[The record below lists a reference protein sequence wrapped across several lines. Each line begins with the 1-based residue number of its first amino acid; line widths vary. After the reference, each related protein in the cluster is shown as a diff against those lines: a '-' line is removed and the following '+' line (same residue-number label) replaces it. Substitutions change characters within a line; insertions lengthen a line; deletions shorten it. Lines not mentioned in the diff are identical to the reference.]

1 MNAPSRQTYAITIFL
16 ITLICYGYFLPKA
29 LDWAGNSR
37 ADLTFAVG
45 DHGVLY
51 IDAYHENT
59 GDKAFFEG
67 HYYTEKSIGPS
78 LVALPFYLVFRVIAG
93 LPPVNEF
100 LHSDRTLGDTANL
113 RNPGAETLGIR
124 ANSFYEDVAL
134 AFITL
139 FATSLPSALL
149 ATILFLFA
157 ARFARRDSYAFV
169 LALVYGLATIA
180 FPYSTV
186 LYQHQLAT
194 FSLFVGFFL
203 LWRVIYEQ
211 SNVRWL
217 WAVGLL
223 FGLAAITE
231 LPVIPFLGLVLLWSV
246 YQYPNRSALY
256 RVVLGALPFLGVHF
270 LYHFL
275 IYGNALT
282 VSYLYSVYWQDFN
295 QQGVVSVTAPSAE
308 RLYGITVSSFRG
320 LFFISP
326 VLLVALPGLLLMWQ
340 QPRRYRSATILFVLI
355 IVGFFLYNASSVQW
369 WAGHSIGPRYLTPML
384 PFMMLPMIFTLNH
397 WLSSHLNRALIGIL
411 VALSAF
417 NVWAQTLAG
426 QVFPPVNGADNVTIQ
441 NPLVQYALPLL
452 AQGDITRN
460 YGTLLG
466 LPGFFS
472 LLPLIVLLI
481 AIYYFTMLRK
491 ADKQRQPEVAHEH

>member
-1 MNAPSRQTYAITIFL
+1 MNAPSRRTYAITIFL
-16 ITLICYGYFLPKA
+16 ITLVCYGYFLPKA

-37 ADLTFAVG
+37 ADLTFAAG
-45 DHGVLY
+45 DQGVLY

-59 GDKAFFEG
+59 GDKALFEG

-78 LVALPFYLVFRVIAG
+78 LVALPFYLIFKVIAVA
-93 LPPVNEF
+93 PSINDF
-100 LHSDRTLGDTANL
+100 LHSDRTLGDIANL
-113 RNPGAETLGIR
+113 PNPDAETLDIR

-134 AFITL
+134 AFITF

-169 LALVYGLATIA
+169 LALIYGLATIA

-194 FSLFVGFFL
+194 FGLFVGFFL

-211 SNVRWL
+211 AHVRWL
-217 WAVGLL
+217 WGVGAL
-223 FGLAAITE
+223 FGLAAITD
-231 LPVIPFLGLVLLWSV
+231 LPAIPFIGLIFLWGV
-246 YQYPNRSALY
+246 YQFPQRMALY
-256 RVVLGALPFLGVHF
+256 RVILGALPFLLVHF
-270 LYHFL
+270 LYHYL

-326 VLLVALPGLLLMWQ
+326 VLLLALPGLLLMWR
-340 QPRRYRSATILFVLI
+340 QPRRYRSTTILFVLI
-355 IVGFFLYNASSVQW
+355 IAGFFLYNASSVQW

-384 PFMMLPMIFTLNH
+384 PFMMLPMIFTFNQ
-397 WLSSHLNRALIGIL
+397 WLPGRLNRALIGIL

-426 QVFPPVNGADNVTIQ
+426 PVFPPVNGADGATIR

-452 AQGDITRN
+452 AKGDVTRN

-466 LPGFFS
+466 LPGFLS
-472 LLPLIVLLI
+472 LLPLIFLVMVI
-481 AIYYFTMLRK
+481 CFATLR
-491 ADKQRQPEVAHEH
+491 QTGRQLQPTVAHEH